1 MAHIKRIDEI
11 TTNVCNESKTN
22 VEKNENE
29 KPYYVIKRRYYNPK
43 KGGYYWEDEDR
54 TFNSINEA
62 MDYIRVNAGQGMR
75 YSEPVFKIFM
85 ETPVQMVTVEL

>member
-22 VEKNENE
+22 IEKYENQ
-29 KPYYVIKRRYYNPK
+29 KSYYTIKRRNYNPK

-54 TFNSINEA
+54 VFNSINEA
-62 MDYIRVNAGQGMR
+62 MDYIRMNASYNTR